1 MRFSKSTAA
10 AVAVAIPGVSANLN
24 QLAVAAGKKYFG
36 TATDNGELTD
46 TAYTAILND
55 TTEFGQITPGNGQKW
70 QYTEPSQGTFS
81 YTSGDQIVDLAEA
94 NGQIVRCHTLVWYS
108 QLPSWVS
115 SGTWTADTLTS
126 VIQTHIANEV
136 GHYKG
141 QCYSWDVVNEAIA
154 DDGTYRTSVF
164 YNTLGTDYI
173 PIAFEAA
180 AAADPDAKLYYNDY
194 NIEYSGSKHDRA
206 LEIVGI
212 IQDAGARID
221 GVGLQGHFIVGSLA
235 SQSDLTNVLQSYVDA
250 GVSEVAYTELDIRF
264 TSLPASDSG
273 LQQQATDYA
282 SVVNACL
289 AVDECVGITIWD
301 FTDKYS
307 WIPSTFSG
315 QGAACL
321 YDENLSKKPAY
332 TTVSSI
338 LAAAATGGS
347 GATTTTAATT
357 TATTTAAGTT
367 STASTLTTTVRTST
381 ATTSST
387 AAATTTAG
395 SSTGAAHYAQCGGTG
410 WTGATTCAS
419 GYTCTYFNDYYSQC
433 L

>member
-1 MRFSKSTAA
+1 MHFSKSAAA

-36 TATDNGELTD
+36 SATDNSELTD
-46 TAYTAILND
+46 TSYMAILND

-81 YTSGDQIVDLAEA
+81 YTSGDQIADLAEA
-94 NGQIVRCHTLVWYS
+94 NGQLLRCHTLVWYS

-115 SGTWTADTLTS
+115 SGSWTADTLTA

-154 DDGTYRTSVF
+154 DDGSYRTSVF
-164 YNTLGTDYI
+164 YTTLGTDYI
-173 PIAFEAA
+173 PIAFAA
-180 AAADPDAKLYYNDY
+180 AAEADPDAKLYYNDY

-235 SQSDLTNVLQSYVDA
+235 SQSDLTNVMQSYIDA

-264 TSLPASDSG
+264 TSLPATDSG

-282 SVVNACL
+282 AVVNACL

-307 WIPSTFSG
+307 WIPNTFSG

-347 GATTTTAATT
+347 GATTTSTAAATT
-357 TATTTAAGTT
+357 TTAVTTSATSTAAATT

-381 ATTSST
+381 STTSST

-395 SSTGAAHYAQCGGTG
+395 SSTGAAHYGQCGG
-410 WTGATTCAS
+410 S
-419 GYTCTYFNDYYSQC
+419 GKRRARRSS
-433 L
+433 

>member
-1 MRFSKSTAA
+1 MRFSTTAA
-10 AVAVAIPGVSANLN
+10 AAAALSISGVSANLN

-36 TATDNGELTD
+36 SATDNSELTD

-55 TTEFGQITPGNGQKW
+55 STEFGQITPGNGQKW
-70 QYTEPSQGTFS
+70 QYTEPTQGTFS
-81 YTSGDQIVDLAEA
+81 YTSGDQIQELAEA
-94 NGQIVRCHTLVWYS
+94 NGQLLRCHTLVWYS

-115 SGTWTADTLTS
+115 SGSWTAATLTA

-154 DDGTYRTSVF
+154 DDGSYRTSVF

-173 PIAFEAA
+173 PIAFAA
-180 AAADPDAKLYYNDY
+180 AAEADPDAKLYYNDY
-194 NIEYSGSKHDRA
+194 NIEYSGSKHNRA
-206 LEIVGI
+206 LEIVEI
-212 IQDAGARID
+212 LNNASVRID
-221 GVGLQGHFIVGSLA
+221 GVGLQAHFIVGS
-235 SQSDLTNVLQSYVDA
+235 SPGQSDLTNVLQSYVDL
-250 GVSEVAYTELDIRF
+250 GISEVAYTELDIRF
-264 TSLPASDSG
+264 SSLPATDSG

-282 SVVNACL
+282 AVVKACL

-307 WIPSTFSG
+307 WIPNTFSG
-315 QGAACL
+315 QGGACL

-347 GATTTTAATT
+347 SATATSATLTAT
-357 TATTTAAGTT
+357 TAT
-367 STASTLTTTVRTST
+367 ST
-381 ATTSST
+381 T
-387 AAATTTAG
+387 AAATSTTVTSSAASTAT
-395 SSTGAAHYAQCGGTG
+395 SSTGAAHYGQCGGKS
-410 WTGATTCAS
+410 WTGATSCVS
-419 GYTCTYFNDYYSQC
+419 PYTCTYQNDYYSQC